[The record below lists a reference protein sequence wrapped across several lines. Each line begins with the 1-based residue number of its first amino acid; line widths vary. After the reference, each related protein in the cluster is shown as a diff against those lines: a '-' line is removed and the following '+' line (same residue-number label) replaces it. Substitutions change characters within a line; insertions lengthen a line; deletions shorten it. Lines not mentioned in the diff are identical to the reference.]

1 MRITGTRMHTK
12 KPGKANPIVLGII
25 FIIAGGITFFL
36 FALPPLQYANT
47 SKSWPSVSG
56 EVIKSEI
63 DTWQKDGK
71 THYTPKIVYTFTVD
85 GKKLTSSKITVGD
98 SPFDSNI
105 SPAKRVQAEYPVGKQ
120 VDVFYDPEVPS
131 SSALKPG
138 IQKNDIILGG
148 ITGIFLVVGILML
161 FSGIKTKMKQNYY
174 GRETTFK
181 NRI

>member
-1 MRITGTRMHTK
+1 MKITGTRMSTK
-12 KPGKANPIVLGII
+12 KPGKANPITLGIL
-25 FIIAGGITFFL
+25 FMLVGGITFFL
-36 FALPPLQYANT
+36 FGLPPLQYSNSSQT
-47 SKSWPSVSG
+47 WPSVSG

-71 THYTPKIVYTFTVD
+71 THYTPKIVYTFIVD

-105 SPAKRVQAEYPVGKQ
+105 LPAKRIQAEYPVGKQ

-138 IQKNDIILGG
+138 IQTNDLVLAG
-148 ITGIFLVVGILML
+148 ITGIFLVAGVFMFFNGM
-161 FSGIKTKMKQNYY
+161 KTKLKQRNYQ
-174 GRETTFK
+174 
-181 NRI
+181 